1 MKKRKFIFCLTVLV
15 LCMLCVSALATE
27 WSGSHNTGE
36 PLNISVGDYLMHSF
50 GLHGFIYISGD
61 YTANYWADWGTGW
74 GTRHGVYQ
82 VTSFSQSGSTVRIGV
97 KKVYLDGYDNDDC
110 VIAPAYSWEGDQCTA
125 RKVCSRCGAESEK
138 ETVTGVYV
146 KDTAATVC
154 GECDTGHYEA
164 VFTNPDYEK
173 QCTAPNSVS
182 DNKPLQH
189 IWTGKYS
196 WEGDQ
201 CTARKVCSRCSTESE
216 KETVTGVY
224 VKDTAATVCGECDT
238 GHYEAVFT
246 NPDYEK
252 QCTAPDSV
260 SDNKPLQHMWTGNDY
275 VWVGDRCVLTE
286 HCMRNYNHI
295 YTLSVQGNYVKDA
308 DAADGMPEQGHLEAF
323 INNWKQCTQTRS
335 SVTSTLLS
343 AGDGWYA
350 EIIEQDMLP
359 SALKNKA
366 EDICLYGYLRA
377 LTDAE
382 NGPVPAKPD
391 EEITFTL
398 KADAG
403 LTFFLL
409 DEKGNIATIETE
421 YDEEAGEY
429 RIPYMG
435 TGYLFA
441 E

>member
-1 MKKRKFIFCLTVLV
+1 MKKRKFILCLTVLV
-15 LCMLCVSALATE
+15 LSMLCVSALATE

-50 GLHGFIYISGD
+50 GLHGYIYISGD
-61 YTANYWADWGTGW
+61 YTAVYWADWGTSW

-110 VIAPAYSWEGDQCTA
+110 VIAPEYSWEGDQCTA
-125 RKVCSRCGAESEK
+125 CKVCSRCGAVSEK

-146 KDTAATVC
+146 PDTVASAC

-173 QCTAPNSVS
+173 QCTDPGSVS
-182 DNKPLQH
+182 
-189 IWTGKYS
+189 
-196 WEGDQ
+196 E
-201 CTARKVCSRCSTESE
+201 
-216 KETVTGVY
+216 
-224 VKDTAATVCGECDT
+224 
-238 GHYEAVFT
+238 
-246 NPDYEK
+246 
-252 QCTAPDSV
+252 
-260 SDNKPLQHMWTGNDY
+260 NKPLQHMWTGNDY
-275 VWVGDRCVLTE
+275 VWIGDCCVLTE
-286 HCMRNYNHI
+286 HCIRNNNHI
-295 YTLSVQGNYVKDA
+295 YTLSVQGSYVKDA

-323 INNWKQCTQTRS
+323 FDNWKQCTQVRES
-335 SVTSTLLS
+335 ATSALLP

-350 EIIEQDMLP
+350 EVIEQDILP
-359 SALKNKA
+359 SALNNKA
-366 EDICLYGYLRA
+366 EDIRMFGYLRA
-377 LTDAE
+377 LTDTE
-382 NGPVPAKPD
+382 NGLVPAKPD
-391 EEITFTL
+391 GEITFTL

-409 DEKGNIATIETE
+409 DEEGNITPVEAV

-435 TGYLFA
+435 AGYLFA